1 MKRQLLVLITLISV
15 SLAIIGCGPKA
26 KKNKDGLDGEI
37 TISGAFAL
45 YPLVVKWAEEFNKI
59 HPDVKIDI
67 SAGGAGKGM
76 TDALSNMA
84 DIGMVSRD
92 IYASEVEKGAVAF
105 AVAKDAVVPT
115 INANN
120 PVIADIMNI
129 GLSRQGAI
137 DLWLKNS
144 VKTWEQ
150 LLKINGNTA
159 LHLYTRSDACGAAET
174 WGAWFGAKQEDLE
187 GTAVY
192 GDPGLAQAIQ
202 KDKLGIGYN
211 NLSYAYDEKSRKLN
225 PGIAIIPI
233 DVNENGAIDPEESF
247 YNTKDEI
254 IAAIADGRYPS
265 PPARELF
272 LVTRGVP
279 QKEVVIAF
287 LEYVMTKGQEHNI
300 PVGYINLPQNIL
312 DDGLKTLKAKETVD
326 EN

>member
-1 MKRQLLVLITLISV
+1 MFATV
-15 SLAIIGCGPKA
+15 SCGSKA
-26 KKNKDGLDGEI
+26 KKNKDSLDGEI

-45 YPLVVKWAEEFNKI
+45 YPLVVKWAEEFNKM

-84 DIGMVSRD
+84 DLGMVSRD
-92 IYASEVEKGAVAF
+92 IYPSEVDKGAVVF

-115 INANN
+115 INADN
-120 PVIADIMNI
+120 PIINDIMKI
-129 GLSRQGAI
+129 GLSREGAI
-137 DLWLKNS
+137 SLWLKNS

-150 LLKINGNTA
+150 LLGMSGNTA

-187 GTAVY
+187 GTAVF

-225 PGIAIIPI
+225 PGIAIIPL
-233 DVNENGAIDPEESF
+233 DVNGNGVVDSGEFF
-247 YNTKDEI
+247 YDTKDEI

-272 LVTRGVP
+272 LVSNGVP
-279 QKEVVIAF
+279 VKKEVKAF
-287 LEYVMTKGQEHNI
+287 LEFVLTKGQEYNI
-300 PVGYINLPQNIL
+300 PVGYISLSKEIL
-312 DDGLKTLKAKETVD
+312 DEGLDKLQVVD
-326 EN
+326 K